1 MFSVVEDKNDPT
13 PPISLIP
20 EELTKKKKTR
30 KKQSKWKRKY
40 ER

>member
-1 MFSVVEDKNDPT
+1 MFSVVEDKDDPT
-13 PPISLIP
+13 PPIPLIP
-20 EELTKKKKTR
+20 EELKKKIK